1 LRGKPAWLRSTQDP
15 IPTLLPLLSYP
26 IPPLASQEV
35 AQNKK
40 QARANKAKFRDQ
52 RDEYLEEMRK
62 AFKLMQ
68 IKEREESGFK
78 WVKRPKRDRQMPLS
92 ELKLGAKHEAVVIT
106 VKEHGAYVDFGAK
119 KDGFVRLRDL
129 SDRDFVLDAR
139 DYIRPGDTVN
149 FYVKYVSPAEGIVTG
164 SLVPAEIETA
174 EELEART
181 PLGEVREADEL
192 WGEVTKVSNYGAF
205 VDVGVEAQGFLHII
219 YYPKRAQGA
228 LTQDVFRPGMRLR
241 VWAMEV
247 DTEKRRLKLTAERPR
262 SLPRVDYSW
271 YMGGF
276 EVAGSEDAPG
286 RGFVV
291 EADLRPSYEDGHGL
305 QARGR
310 GKHAM
315 ERMREWKFDDDSV
328 RGGGRSSREEE
339 EVVHNLDA
347 SRQRKEEEKA
357 AFAPVEE
364 KAKAGKQSSPESKQ
378 AGPQIQ
384 M

>member
-1 LRGKPAWLRSTQDP
+1 MLQKGRSAGLRLTQDLTHLNFSSLSSLYYP
-15 IPTLLPLLSYP
+15 LPTP
-26 IPPLASQEV
+26 SQEV

-174 EELEART
+174 DELEART
-181 PLGEVREADEL
+181 PLAEVREADEL

-205 VDVGVEAQGFLHII
+205 VDVGVDVQGFLHII

-286 RGFVV
+286 RGFVE
-291 EADLRPSYEDGHGL
+291 EADLQPSYEDGQGL

-315 ERMREWKFDDDSV
+315 ERMQEWKFDDE
-328 RGGGRSSREEE
+328 RGRSGGRRRGEVEEE
-339 EVVHNLDA
+339 EVVHDLDA
-347 SRQRKEEEKA
+347 GRQRMEEEEAALALEEKA
-357 AFAPVEE
+357 
-364 KAKAGKQSSPESKQ
+364 GQHSSPASK
-378 AGPQIQ
+378 
-384 M
+384 